1 MFRKMIAEQKG
12 GFMHSRY
19 SIPDGYTMEQIVS
32 MAEQKLRTQR
42 NEYNRTHP
50 EIVKQQRIRAYSNYL
65 RKNGLLVMDVNGI
78 PQPPWDELTG
88 RSILNAIRANIG
100 GLRDE

>member
-1 MFRKMIAEQKG
+1 
-12 GFMHSRY
+12 MHSRY

-32 MAEQKLRTQR
+32 MAEQKLRDQR
-42 NEYNRTHP
+42 NKYNRTHP
-50 EIVKQQRIRAYSNYL
+50 EVIEKQRIRTYSNYL
-65 RKNGLLVMDVNGI
+65 RKHGMLVLDATYI
-78 PQPPWDELTG
+78 PPLPWDELTG